1 MTSNC
6 PLCGSIVYSLA
17 ALRWQDMLA
26 QMPAPLKAQALKQQT
41 NQPAAR
47 GRGRWLYAT
56 KDGGAYVCSPVQMQ
70 QIMSSPPAADDWP
83 PPADEQQPF
92 GEDH

>member
-6 PLCGSIVYSLA
+6 PLCGSTVYSLA

-26 QMPAPLKAQALKQQT
+26 QMPGPLKAQALKQQT
-41 NQPAAR
+41 NQPSGR

-56 KDGGAYVCSPVQMQ
+56 KDGSAYVCSPGQMQ
-70 QIMSSPPAADDWP
+70 QILNTP
-83 PPADEQQPF
+83 PPADEPQAF
-92 GEDH
+92 GEDHED

>member
-1 MTSNC
+1 MTSHC
-6 PLCGSIVYSLA
+6 PLCGSRVYSLA

-41 NQPAAR
+41 NQPSAR

-56 KDGGAYVCSPVQMQ
+56 KDGGSYVCSPVQMQ
-70 QIMSSPPAADDWP
+70 QIMSSPPAADDK
-83 PPADEQQPF
+83 QPF
-92 GEDH
+92 GEDHED

>member
-1 MTSNC
+1 MTSHC
-6 PLCGSIVYSLA
+6 PLCGSRVYSLA

-56 KDGGAYVCSPVQMQ
+56 KDGGAYVCSPGQMQ
-70 QIMSSPPAADDWP
+70 QIMSTPPSADD
-83 PPADEQQPF
+83 QQPF
-92 GEDH
+92 GEDHED